1 MTNKELIQQIE
12 GLDDFEFIDLVN
24 TIICERGIHEDYLIR
39 DIDPLYFEE
48 FNGEEIASMIDG
60 DFRYSDYFMC
70 YTLDKHQLVSSNN
83 PKELSI
89 LSYEEIAD
97 FLTHNKKIADM
108 FGISICG

>member
-39 DIDPLYFEE
+39 DVDPLYFEE
-48 FNGEEIASMIDG
+48 YNGAEIASMIEG

-70 YTLDKHQLVSSNN
+70 YTMDKHQLISSNN
-83 PKELSI
+83 PRDLCI
-89 LSYEEIAD
+89 FTNEEIAD

-108 FGISICG
+108 FGILI